1 MKRRRDRPGSFLYT
15 GGMVFE
21 VDNCGRRRPRKDI
34 GPGTRG
40 RFKHKFYVPTRTC
53 KR

>member
-1 MKRRRDRPGSFLYT
+1 MKKRIDKPGSFLYA

-34 GPGTRG
+34 GPGHG
-40 RFKHKFYVPTRTC
+40 KMKHKFFSTKKACR
-53 KR
+53 R